1 MAALTPQDIG
11 HFRERLEAERHAIE
25 SRIAARNRDIQENVQ
40 EESGVGDSGDESLRI
55 YDREDETDANEL
67 DMQTLEQVNRAIDR
81 IKAGTYGLSEVSGKP
96 IDGIFSVAMTL
107 LVLNIVIPSSQAV
120 AHAQQPIW
128 ASGALASEATVWN
141 ALLPLGPH
149 LLTYLMSFLTLGIFW
164 AGQQTQLNYFSRSD
178 HRLTWIHL
186 VFLLA
191 VVFMPFSTALLAQ
204 FISFRLPML
213 IYWLNLFSLGL
224 LLFIS
229 LEYASRA
236 GLLSAD
242 ATKEFVAAGRRR
254 IMVYQ
259 LLYAAASLLCVFN
272 TYLAIA
278 VLVLLQLNSVIV
290 PRIGPLN
297 RF

>member
-1 MAALTPQDIG
+1 MPLYQHFSGQNLGRLAAL
-11 HFRERLEAERHAIE
+11 
-25 SRIAARNRDIQENVQ
+25 S
-40 EESGVGDSGDESLRI
+40 
-55 YDREDETDANEL
+55 
-67 DMQTLEQVNRAIDR
+67 
-81 IKAGTYGLSEVSGKP
+81 
-96 IDGIFSVAMTL
+96 DGIFAVAMTL
-107 LVLNIVIPSSQAV
+107 LVLNIVIPTVGIA
-120 AHAQQPIW
+120 AHSQQPIW
-128 ASGALASEATVWN
+128 ASGALASEATVWK
-141 ALLPLGPH
+141 ALVPLGPH

-164 AGQQTQLNYFSRSD
+164 AGQQTQLNYFARSD

-191 VVFMPFSTALLAQ
+191 VVFMAFSTALLAE
-204 FISFRLPML
+204 FITYRLPML
-213 IYWLNLFSLGL
+213 IYWFNLFSLGL

-236 GLLSAD
+236 GLLASE
-242 ATKEFVAAGRRR
+242 ATKEVGAASKRR
-254 IMVYQ
+254 IVVYQ
-259 LLYAAASLLCVFN
+259 ILYACAALLCVFN